1 MIIPDN
7 QVVTKGLS
15 DEEIVKRDL
24 ALLSDEGSEASLKDR
39 VMELEGELKRV
50 YAAYGDLKGLHE
62 KLWNRYVKEKVNES

>member
-1 MIIPDN
+1 MSVPDN
-7 QVVTKGLS
+7 QVGRKGLS

-62 KLWNRYVKEKVNES
+62 KLWNKYVKEKVTEG